1 MRDSSDRER
10 GSSGTSRKRRG
21 LARFALAAACG
32 GLLAGGVTFVAEQ
45 LGGSAASAAV
55 TWQLQSTPNIRDL
68 NGVTCTSQST
78 CMVTGGYPAA
88 AETTNS
94 GTTWTNESS
103 AGTLSGYLIH
113 SVWCTPGLS
122 WCIAVGGTSSSPQGA
137 VDVWNGSTWTDESSA
152 LSSAFSSS
160 FDGLTSVSCA
170 SQGTCVATGDF
181 DAGVAVAYTDDSGST
196 WVDETS
202 NLPPSMDYT
211 GGVSCVGL
219 TCMVV
224 GKGQSGAA
232 SAPAAAISTNGGQT
246 WTAASN
252 GLPATADALFHAVD
266 CPSASF
272 CMAVGPNDPFY
283 GNAQTQYVAVW
294 DGSTWQVVTSD
305 LPALP
310 DISGGLTSVSCVS
323 SADCVAVGDRG
334 GNRGHG
340 YQKIFVTTDG
350 GTSWT
355 NEGSMLPSGIKDL
368 SGVSCAGT
376 ACYVVGRSS
385 SSSSYTTVAYSAD
398 PFPVPPPLQAPA
410 SVSSITPTSGPA
422 GGGTTVTLTGT
433 NLQNAA
439 YVLFGGSVAS
449 HVVDVSADQVSAL
462 SPPGIA
468 GTSVAVQVITPAGTS
483 PSSGAPEF
491 SYTAPSPAYFALSS
505 PARIC
510 DTRAGNP
517 SGLSGAALANCEG
530 KTLSASSPLAV
541 QVSGLAGV
549 PADASAVVANLTVVD
564 PSAQGSLVAYPAGE
578 PVPTA
583 STLRFAPGAN
593 TAGLTEVG
601 LSSSGAIDVATD
613 VSSAGLIVDVEGY
626 VAPQSS
632 AGSGSL
638 YEALS
643 SPARICDTRAGNPS
657 GLSGQAAQCQGNTL
671 SPNTPL
677 AVQISG
683 LAGVPAG
690 ATAAVVNLTAIGPGE
705 AGYLSAY
712 PAGSTAPTA
721 SNLNFTRGQ
730 VVANRA
736 VVTLSATGAIDLVS
750 DASTNVAVDVSGYF
764 VPAGVTSPSSPG
776 VFHPLADPVRVCDT
790 RTTSAPNPCTGK
802 APGPGGVLTVT
813 LGGVSGVPSSAGAVV
828 VELSAVDPTS
838 GGFLSVYP
846 AGESRPVVSD
856 VNFAPGADV
865 TNLVIAT
872 LPASGA
878 IDVYNYAGTTEVTL
892 DVLGWYQ

>member
-1 MRDSSDRER
+1 MARVDCSS
-10 GSSGTSRKRRG
+10 TS
-21 LARFALAAACG
+21 F
-32 GLLAGGVTFVAEQ
+32 
-45 LGGSAASAAV
+45 
-55 TWQLQSTPNIRDL
+55 
-68 NGVTCTSQST
+68 
-78 CMVTGGYPAA
+78 
-88 AETTNS
+88 
-94 GTTWTNESS
+94 
-103 AGTLSGYLIH
+103 
-113 SVWCTPGLS
+113 
-122 WCIAVGGTSSSPQGA
+122 
-137 VDVWNGSTWTDESSA
+137 
-152 LSSAFSSS
+152 
-160 FDGLTSVSCA
+160 
-170 SQGTCVATGDF
+170 CVATGDRY
-181 DAGVAVAYTDDSGST
+181 A
-196 WVDETS
+196 
-202 NLPPSMDYT
+202 T
-211 GGVSCVGL
+211 GMFVS
-219 TCMVV
+219 
-224 GKGQSGAA
+224 
-232 SAPAAAISTNGGQT
+232 
-246 WTAASN
+246 
-252 GLPATADALFHAVD
+252 
-266 CPSASF
+266 
-272 CMAVGPNDPFY
+272 
-283 GNAQTQYVAVW
+283 
-294 DGSTWQVVTSD
+294 
-305 LPALP
+305 
-310 DISGGLTSVSCVS
+310 
-323 SADCVAVGDRG
+323 
-334 GNRGHG
+334 
-340 YQKIFVTTDG
+340 TDG
-350 GTSWT
+350 GSSWSVQT
-355 NEGSMLPSGIKDL
+355 FPA
-368 SGVSCAGT
+368 GVVSSFDHFSDGLSCAAGT
-376 ACYVVGRSS
+376 EDCMATFGSFVISNYATASTS
-385 SSSSYTTVAYSAD
+385 PAAQ
-398 PFPVPPPLQAPA
+398 PPA
-410 SVSSITPTSGPA
+410 SLTSITPTSGPA